1 MSKIFYVFLVLAA
14 FGAEAFV
21 FLKMTKPQKPKI
33 DIVHS
38 QESVQP
44 EEPKQTSIILTGDI
58 MLGRSVMTE
67 SIKLNNYKYPFEKVA
82 ETLKKADLVFSNL
95 ENPIIADCPQT
106 NSGMIF
112 CADPKMIEGLTYA
125 GIDVV
130 NLANNHTRNYGQEGF
145 DETKKFLG
153 DSGISYVGD
162 NNLTV
167 KEINGTKF
175 GFLGFDFVTNKL
187 SDEVL
192 GIIKESSARVDILI
206 VGVHWGNEYQDKASK
221 IQMDTGQKMIE
232 SGADVIAGH
241 HPHWVQNSEIFN
253 GKPIYYSLGNFI
265 FDQMWSAKT
274 KKGMA
279 MRLTF
284 TDKEYTSE
292 EQLPI
297 IIKTIGQPEWDTA
310 K

>member
-1 MSKIFYVFLVLAA
+1 MSKIFYILLVLAA
-14 FGAEAFV
+14 FGVEAFV
-21 FLKMTKPQKPKI
+21 FVKMTKPQKPKI

-38 QESVQP
+38 QESIQP

-95 ENPIIADCPQT
+95 ENPIVADCPER

-145 DETKKFLG
+145 DETKKFLTE
-153 DSGISYVGD
+153 SEISYVGD
-162 NNLTV
+162 NNLVV
-167 KEINGTKF
+167 KEVHGTKF
-175 GFLGFDFVTNKL
+175 GFLGFDLVTNKL
-187 SDEVL
+187 SDEML

-221 IQMDTGQKMIE
+221 IQMEAGQKMIE

-265 FDQMWSAKT
+265 FDQMWSEKT

-284 TDKEYTSE
+284 TDKEYASE

-297 IIKTIGQPEWDTA
+297 VIKTIGQPEWDTV